1 MNRPWAR
8 PDWRYPVRSADGT
21 SSFAWP
27 NGGAVHPWA
36 FWGAVLVLVLALLV
50 PRTATAQTCTLAAP
64 TLTFGTLNPYSA
76 AVTTTSGSGNI
87 SCNNPTAAS
96 VAIYICLS
104 LGTGSGGTAP
114 TNRTLA
120 SGADKIPIT
129 LKTGGSPGQV
139 GNGTSYPM
147 AGPITV
153 TVAARATVNTAFSLI
168 STVPPPSSA
177 PPPGSYTST
186 FADADT
192 QLIYA
197 VRTSTTTCPALNSG
211 ARQTA
216 QGNFTISATVPTQ
229 CSVTATSM
237 AFPISSVLTQPKN
250 ATATVS
256 VTCNAVVPVTVGLDN
271 GATGTGPTT
280 RLMKSGTNAITYGIY
295 RDVAASLPWGNT
307 VGTNTAVRD
316 GTGTLIAYGLV
327 PAQTS
332 PPPGSYADVVN
343 VVITY

>member
-1 MNRPWAR
+1 MS
-8 PDWRYPVRSADGT
+8 RSWQRLT
-21 SSFAWP
+21 PTLKRFWMRL
-27 NGGAVHPWA
+27 GA
-36 FWGAVLVLVLALLV
+36 GLVLCSLFSVSHS
-50 PRTATAQTCTLAAP
+50 ATAQTCTVAP
-64 TLTFGTLNPYSA
+64 PALTFGTLNPYA
-76 AVTTTSGSGNI
+76 ATVTTTSGNGNI
-87 SCNNPTAAS
+87 SCNNPTTAA
-96 VAIYICLS
+96 VAIYLCLS

-120 SGADKIPIT
+120 SGASKIPIT

-153 TVAARATVNTAFSLI
+153 NVPASQTVNTAFSLI
-168 STVPPPSSA
+168 STVPPPSPA
-177 PPPGSYTST
+177 PAPGSYTST

-192 QLIYA
+192 KIIYA
-197 VRTSTTTCPALNSG
+197 VRTSTTTCPTLNSS
-211 ARQTA
+211 APKTA

-229 CSVTATSM
+229 CSVTSTSM
-237 AFPISSVLTQPKN
+237 AFPISSLLTQPKD

-256 VTCNAVVPVTVGLDN
+256 VTCNAAVPVTVGLDN
-271 GATGTGPTT
+271 GATGTGPTS

-295 RDVAASLPWGNT
+295 RDAAASLPWGNIA
-307 VGTNTAVRD
+307 GTNTAVRS
-316 GTGTLIAYGLV
+316 GTGTLTAYGRV

>member
-1 MNRPWAR
+1 MS
-8 PDWRYPVRSADGT
+8 RSWQRRT
-21 SSFAWP
+21 PTLRRFWVQL
-27 NGGAVHPWA
+27 GA
-36 FWGAVLVLVLALLV
+36 GLVLCSLISVSHG
-50 PRTATAQTCTLAAP
+50 ATAQTCSLAAP

-76 AVTTTSGSGNI
+76 TVTSTSGNGNI

-96 VAIYICLS
+96 VTIYLCLS
-104 LGTGSGGTAP
+104 LGTGTGGTTPA
-114 TNRTLA
+114 NRTLA
-120 SGADKIPIT
+120 SGASRIPIT

-139 GNGTSYPM
+139 GDGTSFPM
-147 AGPITV
+147 AGPIPI
-153 TVAARATVNTAFSLI
+153 TVAARATVNTAFSLL
-168 STVPPPSSA
+168 STVPPPSPA
-177 PPPGSYTST
+177 PAPGSYTST
-186 FADADT
+186 FAGVEA
-192 QLIYA
+192 QIIYA
-197 VRTSTTTCPALNSG
+197 VRTSTTTCPTLNSG
-211 ARQTA
+211 TRQTA
-216 QGNFTISATVPTQ
+216 QGNFTISATLPTQ

-271 GATGTGPTT
+271 GATGTGPTA

-307 VGTNTAVRD
+307 VGTNTAVRS
-316 GTGTLIAYGLV
+316 GTGTLTAYGRV